1 MLIQTFSPKQMEV
14 MAFALDDRP
23 ILIADGAVRSG
34 KTVAV
39 SISYVA
45 WAMEAFDKA
54 TFIIAGKTVSS
65 TERNVIMP
73 LMTIENLPYDMHYRR
88 SDRQLVIRGNGGR
101 ENYFYVFGGKDE
113 SSYGLVQG
121 LTASGAM
128 FDEVAL
134 QPQSFVDQ
142 AIARTLASDNAKIF
156 FNCNPENPEHYIYQ
170 TYIAVD
176 RPDVK
181 HLHFMMKDNPIM
193 TSAMIA
199 RAERLY
205 SGIFYRR
212 YILGQW
218 VRAEG
223 IIFGQFANNTQNWI
237 IDELTEEEKNALK
250 FITFGVDYGENTSHT
265 VFIATG
271 LTRSAGQVY
280 ALAERKLD
288 SKGVDPAAIE
298 DAFVDFVRDVMR
310 LYPGVRLTYAF
321 CDHPETITNGINK
334 RIRKEK
340 LPVVAVTAI
349 KEEINTRIYA
359 QEKMLNLGIIKI
371 HRRCSMLI
379 HSLSNQVWD
388 EKKQTDTRLDVNPDV
403 ADIADAWEYSWMNF
417 IDEIGVR

>member
-1 MLIQTFSPKQMEV
+1 MLIQKFSSKQMDV
-14 MAFALDDRP
+14 MAFGLDDRP

-39 SISYVA
+39 SISFLA
-45 WAMEAFDKA
+45 WAMETFDKA
-54 TFIIAGKTVSS
+54 TFIIAGKTISS
-65 TERNVIMP
+65 AERNVIMP
-73 LMTIENLPYDMHYRR
+73 LMTIENLPYSMDYRR
-88 SDRQLVIRGNGGR
+88 SDRQLLVKGNGGR

-113 SSYGLVQG
+113 SSYSLVQG

-142 AIARTLASDNAKIF
+142 AIARTLATDNAKIY
-156 FNCNPENPEHYIYQ
+156 FNCNPENPEHYIHQ

-181 HLHFMMKDNPIM
+181 HLHFTMRDNPIM
-193 TSAMIA
+193 TPEMIA

-223 IIFGQFANNTQNWI
+223 LIFGQFADNPHNWI
-237 IDELTEEEKNALK
+237 IGELTEEEKNALK

-271 LTRSAGQVY
+271 LTRSASQVY